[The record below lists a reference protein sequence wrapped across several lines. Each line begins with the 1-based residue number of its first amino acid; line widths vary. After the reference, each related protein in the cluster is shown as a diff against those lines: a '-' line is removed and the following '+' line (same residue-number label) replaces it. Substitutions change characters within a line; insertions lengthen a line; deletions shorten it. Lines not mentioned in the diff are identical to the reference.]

1 MLYLYEKCV
10 DLSMANCNS
19 HNQMVLLKTSG
30 HPFLVEGNLR
40 SRANKQSDKA
50 LGTHDDLIDSARPK
64 KKNCTMS
71 NYMISSSFTI
81 IYSLAILGLTYTSPT
96 NRMPIFMNSSLNS
109 FAVSVIH
116 SVPCKPV
123 PRLQWTHFL
132 SKHCEATHRSLGAT
146 ETRVCSCRV
155 AWWCMN

>member
-1 MLYLYEKCV
+1 MCFEQHPLVMTSTSPWKPWPIEIDALPMKNGWIFPWRTV
-10 DLSMANCNS
+10 IN
-19 HNQMVLLKTSG
+19 NQIVFLKTSG
-30 HPFLVEGNLR
+30 HPFLAEGNLI

-50 LGTHDDLIDSARPK
+50 LGTHDDLIDSVCPK

-81 IYSLAILGLTYTSPT
+81 IYSLAIFGLTYTSPT
-96 NRMPIFMNSSLNS
+96 NRMPIFMISSLNS

-123 PRLQWTHFL
+123 PRLQ
-132 SKHCEATHRSLGAT
+132 
-146 ETRVCSCRV
+146 
-155 AWWCMN
+155 